1 MKIDK
6 VKFKRPV
13 HPGDTL
19 VFKLNLISP
28 IRRGI
33 CHMLGRGFVNNQ
45 LVSEGELMAQMI
57 RKDRLKK

>member
-6 VKFKRPV
+6 VRFKRPV

-19 VFKLNLISP
+19 VFKLDLLSP

-33 CHMLGRGFVNNQ
+33 CHMSGKAFVNGQ

-57 RKDRLKK
+57 KKDKVKK